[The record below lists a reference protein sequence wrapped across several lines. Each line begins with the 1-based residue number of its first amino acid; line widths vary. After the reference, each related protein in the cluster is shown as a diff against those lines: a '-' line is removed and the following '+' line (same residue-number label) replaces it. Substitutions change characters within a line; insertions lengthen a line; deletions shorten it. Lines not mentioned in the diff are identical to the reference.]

1 MPNVQEQ
8 TRLAVVC
15 GGAMGIGEAIVR
27 RFFADGWRVA
37 IIDREID
44 KARALA
50 QELNTR
56 DSTSAHAADIAS
68 LADLERAVVEIK
80 AVHGNVPVSAAVN
93 SAAIFN
99 IRGKI
104 FQTTTEDFKK
114 LLDVN
119 VIGAFQFSRVMEPL
133 MGPGANLIQI
143 GSING
148 KYAGGGLGAYKS
160 TKAALHMMTRCMAHE
175 LARDPRR
182 IRVNV
187 VAPGWVDTPGER
199 IVTAS
204 AGKPNLLDDPES
216 AKGIPL
222 QRRTEAR
229 EIADAVAFLC
239 SDQASAITGQVL
251 HVDGGMSA

>member
-1 MPNVQEQ
+1 MSNSNGPSQ
-8 TRLAVVC
+8 LAVVC
-15 GGAMGIGEAIVR
+15 GGARGIGEAIVR

-37 IIDREID
+37 IIDREIE

-56 DSTSAHAADIAS
+56 DSTSAHAADIT
-68 LADLERAVVEIK
+68 LMPDLERAIAEIK
-80 AVHGNVPVSAAVN
+80 ACHAGVPIGAAVN
-93 SAAIFN
+93 SAGIFN
-99 IRGKI
+99 IRGRL
-104 FQTTTEDFKK
+104 FQTTPEDFKK

-119 VIGAFQFSRVMEPL
+119 VIGAFQFSRVVEPL
-133 MGPGANLIQI
+133 MGEGASLVQI

-148 KYAGGGLGAYKS
+148 TYSGGGLGAYKS
-160 TKAALHMMTRCMAHE
+160 SKAALHMMTRCMARE
-175 LARDPRR
+175 LASDPRR
-182 IRVNV
+182 IRANV

-199 IVTAS
+199 LVVAS
-204 AGKPNLLDDPES
+204 EGKPGLLDDPES

-222 QRRTEAR
+222 KRRTEAR

-239 SDQASAITGQVL
+239 SDQATHVTGQIL